1 MEQVR
6 CNAANDSVFSK
17 SKGRTIPIPNTV
29 FTIPKYPSKLKIYKT
44 KASQFWQVRCYF
56 LDKYIVKSLKTVNKD
71 EAICAAKNF
80 YTLNVLKISGNIED
94 NECGFEHKFETLIGM
109 LKIQEQK
116 RAHANEISEITF
128 KVINSLLNK
137 HISVYFK
144 NTSIESVTETHL
156 IEYLDYLKLKKLKPV
171 SISQNLTTLK
181 KIYLIAIKQGWIKE
195 IPTFPKVKKTTIP
208 RGGFSIKEYWKILRA
223 TCPTNKSMDY
233 QPNVTHRNTRGGI
246 FAKDVPMPHEFR
258 WLIRFMVNTFVR
270 PVDIKIIQHKHIQ
283 IVRGDYCYLRISLP
297 ETKLHNGQIV
307 SLPAAV
313 HIYEKLK
320 EYFDAFGLSQ
330 PNDYLFMPT
339 IKNRSAAIS
348 LMDMH
353 FKKILDGLG
362 IRHGTRGQIR
372 TLYSL
377 RHSSITY
384 RLLYGKGIDLL
395 TLAKNARTSV
405 EMIEKHYASELS
417 AEMNIAMLH
426 SRRKI

>member
-1 MEQVR
+1 M
-6 CNAANDSVFSK
+6 
-17 SKGRTIPIPNTV
+17 
-29 FTIPKYPSKLKIYKT
+29 
-44 KASQFWQVRCYF
+44 
-56 LDKYIVKSLKTVNKD
+56 
-71 EAICAAKNF
+71 
-80 YTLNVLKISGNIED
+80 
-94 NECGFEHKFETLIGM
+94 
-109 LKIQEQK
+109 
-116 RAHANEISEITF
+116 
-128 KVINSLLNK
+128 
-137 HISVYFK
+137 
-144 NTSIESVTETHL
+144 
-156 IEYLDYLKLKKLKPV
+156 
-171 SISQNLTTLK
+171 
-181 KIYLIAIKQGWIKE
+181 
-195 IPTFPKVKKTTIP
+195 
-208 RGGFSIKEYWKILRA
+208 
-223 TCPTNKSMDY
+223 
-233 QPNVTHRNTRGGI
+233 
-246 FAKDVPMPHEFR
+246 
-258 WLIRFMVNTFVR
+258 
-270 PVDIKIIQHKHIQ
+270 
-283 IVRGDYCYLRISLP
+283 RISLP